1 MFTKLKNAIKELAHN
16 AVNVAEQTL
25 SGEEGRKKKEM
36 ALEYVISNI
45 PVCAPFKK
53 IAAKLLASFI
63 DDAIELAVEYMKS
76 LSSEQ

>member
-1 MFTKLKNAIKELAHN
+1 MFTKLKCAIKELAKQ
-16 AVNVAEQTL
+16 AVKLAEQSLT
-25 SGEEGRKKKEM
+25 GEEGKKKKEM

-45 PVCAPFKK
+45 PVCSPFKK
-53 IAAKLLASFI
+53 IAAKILAGFI